1 MAGLKIKEQLLK
13 FCWDDVDART
23 ASLKKRSD
31 ELQESLNSETK
42 SSAGDKHETG
52 RAMVQLEQ
60 EKLGKQ
66 LLELEK
72 KRATL
77 QKVDIAKTSAK
88 IVLGSLIKTSLANY
102 FIAISAGAFQK
113 EGINVFCVSP
123 NAPIAQLLLGK
134 EQGDNVTFNGKQ
146 IEIRNIE

>member
-1 MAGLKIKEQLLK
+1 MLKIKEQLLQ
-13 FCWDDVDART
+13 FCWDGVDART
-23 ASLKKRSD
+23 ASLKKRGD
-31 ELQESLNSETK
+31 ELRESLNSETK

-72 KRATL
+72 KRAIL

-113 EGINVFCVSP
+113 EGVDVFCISP

-134 EQGDNVTFNGKQ
+134 EQGDTTIFNGKK
-146 IEIRNIE
+146 IEILEVL